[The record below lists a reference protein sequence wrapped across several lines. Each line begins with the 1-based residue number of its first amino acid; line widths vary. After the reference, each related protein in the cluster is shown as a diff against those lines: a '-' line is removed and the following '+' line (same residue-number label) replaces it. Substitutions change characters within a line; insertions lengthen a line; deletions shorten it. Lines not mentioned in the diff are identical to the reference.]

1 MGKAIDGRDVGRA
14 EMKIRWK
21 IEGRIGNRKYQ
32 SEEEEEGERGGIVC
46 FWDIQTTERVWLN
59 R

>member
-21 IEGRIGNRKYQ
+21 SEGRIGNRKYQ

-46 FWDIQTTERVWLN
+46 F
-59 R
+59 